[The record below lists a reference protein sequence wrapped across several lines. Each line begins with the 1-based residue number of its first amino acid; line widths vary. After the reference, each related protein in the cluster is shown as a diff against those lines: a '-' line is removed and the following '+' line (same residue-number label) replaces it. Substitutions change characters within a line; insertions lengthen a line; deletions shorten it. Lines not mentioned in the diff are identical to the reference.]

1 MDIGA
6 RIKEVRKAAGLTQG
20 EFGARIHV
28 SVSAVSSL
36 EVGKNT
42 PSEQTVHLICREFD
56 VNKVWL
62 LHGKGEM
69 TSTGPFEPQLHKVL
83 RRHPDLQAALELLVE
98 DNDPEFWA
106 ALNTVAH
113 KLVEQK
119 KKKEAE

>member
-1 MDIGA
+1 MSMNE
-6 RIKEVRKAAGLTQG
+6 RIKYIRKSSGLTQA
-20 EFGARIHV
+20 EFGERIGITFS
-28 SVSAVSSL
+28 SVSLL
-36 EVGKNT
+36 EKGKNN
-42 PSEQTVHLICREFD
+42 PSEQTIREICREFD

-62 LHGKGEM
+62 LYGKGEM

-106 ALNTVAH
+106 ALNTVAR

>member
-1 MDIGA
+1 MSMNE
-6 RIKEVRKAAGLTQG
+6 RIKYIRKSAGLTQA
-20 EFGARIHV
+20 EFGERIGITFS
-28 SVSAVSSL
+28 SVSLL
-36 EVGKNT
+36 EKGKNN
-42 PSEQTVHLICREFD
+42 PSEQTIREICREFD

-62 LHGKGEM
+62 LYGKGEM
-69 TSTGPFEPQLHKVL
+69 TSTGPFEPQLHKIL

-106 ALNTVAH
+106 ALNTVAR

>member
-1 MDIGA
+1 MTLGD
-6 RIKEVRKAAGLTQG
+6 RIKQLRKSMDMSQV
-20 EFGARIHV
+20 EFGRYIGV
-28 SVSAVSSL
+28 SGATISTSES
-36 EVGKNT
+36 GKTT
-42 PSEQTVHLICREFD
+42 PDSQTIEIICMKCN

-69 TSTGPFEPQLHKVL
+69 RSTGPFEPELHKIL

-106 ALNTVAH
+106 ALNTVAR

>member
-6 RIKEVRKAAGLTQG
+6 RIKAVRKAAGLTQG
-20 EFGARIHV
+20 EFGARILV

-62 LHGKGEM
+62 LYGKGEM

-83 RRHPDLQAALELLVE
+83 RRHPDLQAVLELLVD

-106 ALNTVAH
+106 ALNTVAR
-113 KLVEQK
+113 KLVEQNR
-119 KKKEAE
+119 KKEAE